1 MGHFYTTGFEVGILL
16 HIWERQ
22 LGHFYTSG
30 RGNWD
35 TFTHLGEAIGIL
47 LHIWEK
53 QLGHFY
59 TSERSNWDTFT
70 HLGRHKTI
78 VLGRFYTTNGNT
90 LNKSQVKT

>member
-1 MGHFYTTGFEVGILL
+1 MWKGFRGINAKLRMGHFYTTGFEVGILL

-35 TFTHLGEAIGIL
+35 TFTHLGEATGTL

-59 TSERSNWDTFT
+59 TS
-70 HLGRHKTI
+70 GKA
-78 VLGRFYTTNGNT
+78 
-90 LNKSQVKT
+90 